1 MKYFKGVNIMATSN
15 RKTKKNAVSSNE
27 KSNFFK
33 DLILEFNRIT
43 WASKENVKKA
53 SISVIAF
60 CAVYAVIV
68 GILDF
73 GFNFI
78 VQNMLK

>member
-1 MKYFKGVNIMATSN
+1 MATSN
-15 RKTKKNAVSSNE
+15 NKKSKKNAVSYSEN
-27 KSNFFK
+27 SNFFT
-33 DLILEFNRIT
+33 DLIGEFNRIT
-43 WASKENVKKA
+43 WASKDNVKKA

-60 CAVYAVIV
+60 CAVYVVIV

-78 VQNMLK
+78 VQNILK

>member
-1 MKYFKGVNIMATSN
+1 MA
-15 RKTKKNAVSSNE
+15 SSNNKQNKKVVDGE
-27 KSNFFK
+27 GSNFIK
-33 DLILEFNRIT
+33 DLVAEFSRIT
-43 WASKENVKKA
+43 WASKEHVKKA

-60 CAVYAVIV
+60 CAVYVVIV

-78 VQNMLK
+78 VQNILK

>member
-1 MKYFKGVNIMATSN
+1 MS
-15 RKTKKNAVSSNE
+15 SSNDDK
-27 KSNFFK
+27 KSNNDVIKDGGFFNFFK
-33 DLILEFNRIT
+33 DLIAEFNRIT
-43 WASKENVKKA
+43 WASKAHVKKA

-60 CAVYAVIV
+60 CAVYVVVI

-78 VQNMLK
+78 VQNILK